1 MYAMI
6 PRCTFTSMQT
16 PMASPSDKID
26 LRRERSVHTRK
37 LLIQAT
43 LSVIAKKGLAGT
55 TLSTVS
61 EESGLSR
68 SLVGFHFKSKDQ
80 MLTEAL
86 RDLLQDYRQGWLDIN
101 EQADL
106 GPMEKLKAM
115 IAWELGPIACTRKNL
130 AVWFAF
136 WGEISTRSIYRDLVS
151 ESDEEY
157 MGILE
162 SLLVKLNGND
172 PAARTISSG
181 LSAMIVGLWMDFHMS
196 PDEFD
201 RQAAIETCISYIR
214 AVLPAR

>member
-1 MYAMI
+1 M
-6 PRCTFTSMQT
+6 
-16 PMASPSDKID
+16 PSLNNKID

-37 LLIQAT
+37 QLIQAT
-43 LSVIAKKGLAGT
+43 LTVIAKKGLAGT
-55 TLSTVS
+55 TLSSVS

-68 SLVGFHFKSKDQ
+68 SSVGFHFKTKDQ

-101 EQADL
+101 EREDL
-106 GPMEKLKAM
+106 GPAQKLEAM

-136 WGEISTRSIYRDLVS
+136 WGEITTRSIYRELVS
-151 ESDEEY
+151 ESDEQY
-157 MGILE
+157 MHILK
-162 SLLVKLNGND
+162 SLLVELNGDNS
-172 PAARTISSG
+172 AAETISSG

-201 RQAAIETCISYIR
+201 RHKAVETCISYLK
-214 AVLPAR
+214 AVLPGHF